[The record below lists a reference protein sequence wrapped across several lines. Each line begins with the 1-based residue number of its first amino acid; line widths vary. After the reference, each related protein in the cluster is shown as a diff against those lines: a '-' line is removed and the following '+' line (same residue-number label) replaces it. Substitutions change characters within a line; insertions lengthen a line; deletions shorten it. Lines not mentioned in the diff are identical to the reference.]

1 MERKDGKTI
10 KSTFVSNYMLSIID
24 RYIIRKFLTTFF
36 FMLGIIMLFA
46 MVFDISEK
54 LSEFISNKAPLTAI
68 FFDYYLNF
76 ILFYG
81 NMFSSMIIFLA
92 VIWFTAKMAQDTEII
107 PIWFSGR
114 PLTRF
119 YRPYLIGATVLMLIS
134 LVLNHFI
141 VPWANNNRLAF
152 EEKYYRDEISVED
165 YHADYPGNQS
175 VYFSNYTNS
184 EGQVHDFT
192 IQRWNDSNEV
202 VYFLKARYAKNYPG
216 TNKWQLKDY
225 YEKNILFPEGTLKFG
240 IQKDTVFNFVMEE
253 MAQRKTIAE
262 TMTFSELRNLISREK
277 LKGSVAVSSYEIELH
292 QRTSYPFAAYIL
304 TIIGVAVSSQKKR
317 GGIGLNIAIGLGF
330 VFIYIFAMK
339 MTTVAAINVGFPTLL
354 AVWIPNILFS
364 IVAYV
369 LYRLAQK

>member
-54 LSEFISNKAPLTAI
+54 LSEFISNKAPITAI
-68 FFDYYLNF
+68 FLDYYMNF

-81 NMFSSMIIFLA
+81 NMFSSMIIFLS

-119 YRPYLIGATVLMLIS
+119 YRPYLIGATVLMVIS

>member
-1 MERKDGKTI
+1 LERKDGKTI

-54 LSEFISNKAPLTAI
+54 LSEFISNKAPITAI
-68 FFDYYLNF
+68 FLDYYMNF

-81 NMFSSMIIFLA
+81 NMFSSMIIFLS

>member
-1 MERKDGKTI
+1 
-10 KSTFVSNYMLSIID
+10 MLSLID
-24 RYIIRKFLTTFF
+24 RYIIRKFLSTFF

-46 MVFDISEK
+46 MVVDISEK
-54 LSEFISNKAPLTAI
+54 LSEFISNKAPITAI

-81 NMFSSMIIFLA
+81 NMFSSMIIFLS

-119 YRPYLIGATVLMLIS
+119 YRPYLIGATILMLIS

-141 VPWANNNRLAF
+141 VPWANKNRLAF

-225 YEKNILFPEGTLKFG
+225 YEKDILFPEGTLKFG
-240 IQKDTVFNFVMEE
+240 AKKDTVFNFVMEE
-253 MAQRKTIAE
+253 MAQRNTIAE
-262 TMTFSELRNLISREK
+262 TMTFSELKNLISREK
-277 LKGSVAVSSYEIELH
+277 LKGSAAVSSYEIELH

-339 MTTVAAINVGFPTLL
+339 MTTVAAINVGFSSLL

-369 LYRLAQK
+369 LYRFAQK

>member
-1 MERKDGKTI
+1 
-10 KSTFVSNYMLSIID
+10 MLSIID

-54 LSEFISNKAPLTAI
+54 LSEFISNKAPITAI
-68 FFDYYLNF
+68 FLDYYLNF

-81 NMFSSMIIFLA
+81 NMFSSMIIFLS

-152 EEKYYRDEISVED
+152 EEKYYRNEISVED

-225 YEKNILFPEGTLKFG
+225 YEKDILFPEGTLTFG
-240 IQKDTVFNFVMEE
+240 AEKDTVFNFVMEE
-253 MAQRKTIAE
+253 MAQRQTIAE
-262 TMTFSELRNLISREK
+262 TMTFSELKNLISREK
-277 LKGSVAVSSYEIELH
+277 LKGSAAVSSYEIELH

-369 LYRLAQK
+369 LYRFAQK

>member
-54 LSEFISNKAPLTAI
+54 LSEFISNKAPITAI
-68 FFDYYLNF
+68 FLDYYMNF

-81 NMFSSMIIFLA
+81 NMFSSMIIFLS

-119 YRPYLIGATVLMLIS
+119 YRPYLIGATVLMVIS

-141 VPWANNNRLAF
+141 VPWANNNRLVF

-225 YEKNILFPEGTLKFG
+225 YEKDILFPEGTLKFG

-262 TMTFSELRNLISREK
+262 TMTFSELKKLISREK
-277 LKGSVAVSSYEIELH
+277 LKGSAAVSSYEIELH